1 MSKTVKKIIDS
12 IDLKK
17 TIVVLTSDHG
27 EGFGEHGAHF
37 HYKDF
42 HQESIRVPMIINLPK
57 SLKENLSEE
66 KLNCLKNNTK
76 KSPLPLIYFQH
87 F

>member
-1 MSKTVKKIIDS
+1 MSKTVKKVIDS
-12 IDLKK
+12 IDLEK

-42 HQESIRVPMIINLPK
+42 HQESIRVPMIIHLPK
-57 SLKENLSEE
+57 SLKENLSERKAE
-66 KLNCLKNNTK
+66 LSK
-76 KSPLPLIYFQH
+76 K
-87 F
+87 